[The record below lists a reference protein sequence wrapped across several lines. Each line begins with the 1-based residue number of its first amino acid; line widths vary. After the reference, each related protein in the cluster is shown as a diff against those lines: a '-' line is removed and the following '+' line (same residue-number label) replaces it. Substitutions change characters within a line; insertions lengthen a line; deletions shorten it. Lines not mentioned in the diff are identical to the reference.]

1 MAALRYDEAT
11 GLPSHV
17 MLTVEDMRGRR
28 PDPNERPA
36 GVLKL
41 QFRDAE
47 GFDVM
52 LILTDVSQVQQLR
65 QLLT

>member
-1 MAALRYDEAT
+1 MTAMRYDERT
-11 GLPSHV
+11 GDPSHV
-17 MLTVEDMRGRR
+17 QLVVEDMRGRR
-28 PDPNERPA
+28 VPQNEQPA

-41 QFRDAE
+41 QFRDAD

-52 LILTDVSQVQQLR
+52 LILTSLAQVQELR